1 MFSLKF
7 MSKIWMKIAV
17 TGFGPF
23 GDYSTNPSS
32 VVVNGLKDDFNFEG
46 IELITRIVDVD
57 YVEAKKCSEWA
68 CSNGSDFVVHVGV
81 QPTPGKLMIESKS
94 FKDGYIS
101 PDING
106 SVPLMNCCKLGTEED
121 SELDT
126 CICCDDVKQFV
137 LDSLNFE
144 ELPLEIQ
151 VSNNPGRYLC
161 AYIFY
166 CSLFASRGRSLF
178 VHIPPFDDECTAELL
193 ILVLKQ
199 ILIAIY
205 KLYLNQNV
213 NVQSMGKRKHQHHHE
228 DDEALGDSE
237 ASVAASSST
246 NRNDDFFVSP
256 PLKWSKLEINSIDG
270 DNIGIN
276 GTSGHF
282 PTKLNG
288 HIQDNEV
295 KKAIWL
301 VRKPKNM
308 PIEQLN
314 GLRFSRKPKYSTQ
327 EFSMGNEGN
336 ETSTKFEC
344 RLARPTIAMLHAT
357 SEETSNQKPKMI
369 PGNFIR
375 GTAWIGENLLME
387 SCASST
393 SAATTS
399 SEMSFLT
406 GIDEFQDPEINKIQ
420 FHSIRRKPRL
430 NLKKLKERLK
440 PHGVLQIDDDEE
452 EQDEEM
458 QEDIKPNIEIMRKK
472 QKLK

>member
-1 MFSLKF
+1 MFINFNNYFDMFLLKF

-68 CSNGSDFVVHVGV
+68 CSEGSDFVVHVGV

-106 SVPLMNCCKLGTEED
+106 SVPLMNCCKPGTEED

-126 CICCDDVKQFV
+126 CICCDDVRQFV
-137 LDSLNFE
+137 LDSLSLE

-166 CSLFASRGRSLF
+166 CSLFATRGRSLF

-213 NVQSMGKRKHQHHHE
+213 NMGKRKHQHHHE

-256 PLKWSKLEINSIDG
+256 PLKWSKREISSIDG

-276 GTSGHF
+276 GTSEHF

-288 HIQDNEV
+288 HIQENEI

-327 EFSMGNEGN
+327 EFLMENDGN

-344 RLARPTIAMLHAT
+344 RLARPTCAMLHAT

-375 GTAWIGENLLME
+375 GTAWIGEILSME
-387 SCASST
+387 SCTNST

-440 PHGVLQIDDDEE
+440 PHGC
-452 EQDEEM
+452 
-458 QEDIKPNIEIMRKK
+458 
-472 QKLK
+472 LKFC